1 MEIRQLRAF
10 IAIAE
15 LGTFTAGALRV
26 HVTQA
31 AISMQIRQLE
41 NELGARLFIRAPRR
55 VMLTEA
61 GEQLLQRARQILRD
75 HDAALDEIA
84 ELAGAERGRLRV
96 GSASAMVTTDVLP
109 QLLKEVRRKH
119 SRAEV
124 TVASGTSEALVQQ
137 ILSGEIDI
145 AFVSLPVEARG
156 INTERL
162 TQDQLVAVAS
172 PRHRLAKQKTISAYT
187 LAGEKLIL
195 GERGGNTRRL
205 IDLFFAQAGVSLHVS
220 MELSRQAAIR
230 RMVEADMGVGIVP
243 LQTVRDEVERGRL
256 IRWWIEGAQ
265 INWEMGLA
273 RLAGGYESPIS
284 QTFIKLSRD
293 YFRGNPE
300 CRRQENS
307 NGVGQ
312 EAREEIVLIISSEY
326 LNQAFNILFI
336 VKEMRRHTNP
346 LRLLRDDHPLLG
358 QP

>member
-15 LGTFTAGALRV
+15 LGTFTAGAQRV

-41 NELGARLFIRAPRR
+41 NELGAKLFIRAPRR

-75 HDAALDEIA
+75 HDAAVDEIA

-109 QLLKEVRRKH
+109 KLLKDLRKQH
-119 SRAEV
+119 AGAEV

-137 ILSGEIDI
+137 ILAGELDV

-162 TQDQLVAVAS
+162 SQDQLVAVAS
-172 PRHRLAKQKTISAYT
+172 PRHRLAKQRTISAYT

-205 IDLFFAQAGVSLHVS
+205 IDQFFAQAGVTLRVA
-220 MELSRQAAIR
+220 MELSRQQAIK
-230 RMVEADMGVGIVP
+230 RMVEEDMGVGIVP
-243 LQTVRDEVERGRL
+243 LQSVKDEVEKGKL

-265 INWEMGLA
+265 INWELGIAQLSN
-273 RLAGGYESPIS
+273 GYDSPIM
-284 QTFIKLSRD
+284 QKFVALSRKFFGPGINTD
-293 YFRGNPE
+293 GSKKIKSR
-300 CRRQENS
+300 
-307 NGVGQ
+307 
-312 EAREEIVLIISSEY
+312 AK
-326 LNQAFNILFI
+326 A
-336 VKEMRRHTNP
+336 KKA
-346 LRLLRDDHPLLG
+346 
-358 QP
+358 

>member
-10 IAIAE
+10 VASAE
-15 LGTFTAGALRV
+15 LGTFTAAAQRL

-41 NELGARLFIRAPRR
+41 NELGTKLFVRAPRR
-55 VMLTEA
+55 VMLTEG
-61 GEQLLQRARQILRD
+61 GEHLLQRARQILRD

-109 QLLKEVRRKH
+109 ELLKELRRQH
-119 SRAEV
+119 AHAEV

-137 ILSGEIDI
+137 ILSGELDL

-162 TQDQLVAVAS
+162 SQDQLVAIAS
-172 PRHRLAKQKTISAYT
+172 PRHRFAKQRTVSAYT

-205 IDLFFAQAGVSLHVS
+205 IDQFFAQAGVTLHVA

-230 RMVEADMGVGIVP
+230 RMVEEDMGVGIVP
-243 LQTVRDEVERGRL
+243 LLTVVDEVERGRL
-256 IRWWIEGAQ
+256 VRWWIEGAQ
-265 INWEMGLA
+265 INWEMGIA
-273 RLAGGYESPIS
+273 RLSGGYESPIM
-284 QTFIKLSRD
+284 QTFIRLSRN
-293 YFRGNPE
+293 YFGD
-300 CRRQENS
+300 S
-307 NGVGQ
+307 
-312 EAREEIVLIISSEY
+312 ARSGATKKS
-326 LNQAFNILFI
+326 
-336 VKEMRRHTNP
+336 KPGTRTKRSKK
-346 LRLLRDDHPLLG
+346 
-358 QP
+358 